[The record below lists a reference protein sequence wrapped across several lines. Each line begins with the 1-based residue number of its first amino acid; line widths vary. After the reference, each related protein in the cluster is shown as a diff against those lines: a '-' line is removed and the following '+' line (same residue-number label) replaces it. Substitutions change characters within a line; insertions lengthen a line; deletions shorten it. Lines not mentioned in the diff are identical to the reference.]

1 MKYCNLNL
9 TFFLENAT
17 GDFNL
22 TLKLPYTILID
33 SKHRKY
39 SIVLIETWNNY
50 MFQITSIST
59 MSRRLI
65 KFLRV
70 CILFLFF
77 HSPFYQ
83 VSKKRKK
90 TVRYVQTAFAYD
102 FVQFYMKQPILK
114 FQCSKSKSK

>member
-1 MKYCNLNL
+1 
-9 TFFLENAT
+9 
-17 GDFNL
+17 
-22 TLKLPYTILID
+22 
-33 SKHRKY
+33 
-39 SIVLIETWNNY
+39 
-50 MFQITSIST
+50 

-114 FQCSKSKSK
+114 FQCSKSKSKQSIIIVLYSIFRIFLVKTERTGTAIQKPYIRVPLSIAIRLLHNCFNNTFRF